1 MQTSMEERSNHLT
14 VVVGAS
20 AVAEELRRSLVQSG
34 VTHAGITAHL
44 RGLRK
49 SMVLGENDLVVVCI
63 ALDQQTLA
71 RHGGSL
77 RQLMADHHCFPQTM
91 RTVGLLTDLGLTR
104 DVAELGCDVF
114 VHDTRDAASAI
125 GQLTRR
131 WESQVRSS
139 APSRFST
146 TSDDDLVPFS
156 KTWSWGTAQLPIDL
170 VQLACSRQA
179 SDDGDASERSNKHG
193 RTEDAVQHD
202 PDVAG

>member
-1 MQTSMEERSNHLT
+1 MEERSNHLT

-20 AVAEELRRSLVQSG
+20 AVAEELRRSLVQHG
-34 VTHAGITAHL
+34 VAHAGVAAHL

-63 ALDQQTLA
+63 SLDQPTLE

-77 RQLMADHHCFPQTM
+77 RQMMADHHCFPQAM

-114 VHDTRDAASAI
+114 VHDTKDAAKAI

-131 WESQVRSS
+131 WQSQRRIG
-139 APSRFST
+139 AQSRFSNSAE
-146 TSDDDLVPFS
+146 SDAAPFT
-156 KTWSWGTAQLPIDL
+156 KTWSWGSSQLPIDL
-170 VQLACSRQA
+170 VQMVCARPA
-179 SDDGDASERSNKHG
+179 DDEVRNSDPAAKHG
-193 RTEDAVQHD
+193 RVDEAQGRD
-202 PDVAG
+202 PDVSG